1 MWEKKI
7 KAQSIVRKVVQL
19 NVMLL
24 LPNVT
29 IEPSLWEKKNWTTKH
44 DKSTVTCDFDTAQF
58 EDGTIKCQK
67 KKKKYNWMWQK
78 YCHMWCWYY
87 LM

>member
-67 KKKKYNWMWQK
+67 KKKV
-78 YCHMWCWYY
+78 
-87 LM
+87 

>member
-67 KKKKYNWMWQK
+67 KKKKV
-78 YCHMWCWYY
+78 
-87 LM
+87 

>member
-29 IEPSLWEKKNWTTKH
+29 IEPSLGEKKNWTTKH

-58 EDGTIKCQK
+58 EDGTIKCEK
-67 KKKKYNWMWQK
+67 KKEYNWMWQK